1 MSVSVLQLSS
11 FLSFFSSNK
20 FIFITCISDIW
31 GIAYTLYKEYHI
43 FVFLFVTYFTWFETI
58 INSAA
63 MNSLVYIF
71 R

>member
-1 MSVSVLQLSS
+1 MGY
-11 FLSFFSSNK
+11 
-20 FIFITCISDIW
+20 C
-31 GIAYTLYKEYHI
+31 LYPIKEYHI
-43 FVFLFVTYFTWFETI
+43 FIFLFVTYFTWFETI